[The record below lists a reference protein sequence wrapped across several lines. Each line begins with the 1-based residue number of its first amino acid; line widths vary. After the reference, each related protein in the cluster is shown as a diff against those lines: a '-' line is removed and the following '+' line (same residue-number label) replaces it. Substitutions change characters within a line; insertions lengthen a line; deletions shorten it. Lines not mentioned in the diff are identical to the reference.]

1 MGTQQHRLLL
11 QFANYIT
18 TRSLN
23 LQQWHM
29 GVAIILGRSMLSH
42 LPVKYS
48 NYAVAA
54 ENISDDYFLHML
66 NIMYT
71 RAEYTFCELG
81 VISSIFQVTRPRLRE
96 GK

>member
-71 RAEYTFCELG
+71 RAEYNIL
-81 VISSIFQVTRPRLRE
+81 
-96 GK
+96 